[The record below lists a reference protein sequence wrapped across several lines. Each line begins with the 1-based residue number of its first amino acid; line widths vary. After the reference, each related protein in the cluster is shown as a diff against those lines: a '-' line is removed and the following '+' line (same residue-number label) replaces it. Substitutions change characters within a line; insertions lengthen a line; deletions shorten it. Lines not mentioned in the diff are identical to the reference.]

1 VVLDQASGGNWVP
14 GGPSLYSARQALA
27 LGASVILVTNLSPG
41 YPANALAGLDLVST
55 ACRDVPRYV
64 NSYDAE
70 GNRQQ
75 RLLVTGAPLDPAP
88 SLFEGAD
95 ALLFAPAFHELDETP
110 APASALLGVSLQGA
124 LRDLDGDRVIPRAD
138 PLRACLPMVRPRAC
152 CFFSEEDTAD
162 PLELAAAI
170 ARHGATAIVTRGYRG
185 AIRFEPDGTVTRRDA
200 YPADVVDP
208 TGAGDAF
215 ATAYLVRLAET
226 GDPDAAFTFALVA
239 GALAVERIGLD
250 GIPTRH
256 DIEARLRKV
265 AA

>member
-1 VVLDQASGGNWVP
+1 MP

-27 LGASVILVTNLSPG
+27 LGASVLLVTNLSPD
-41 YPANALAGLDLVST
+41 YPAGALAGVDLVPST
-55 ACRDVPRYV
+55 CGDVPRYV
-64 NSYDAE
+64 NTYDPE

-75 RLLVTGAPLDPAP
+75 RLLATGAPLAPAP

-95 ALLFAPAFHELDETP
+95 AALLAPAFHELDNAP
-110 APASALLGVSLQGA
+110 APGPTLLGVSLQGV
-124 LRDLDGDRVIPRAD
+124 LRDLDGDRIIPRAD
-138 PLRACLPMVRPRAC
+138 PLTACLPMVLPGAC

-162 PLELAAAI
+162 PLALAAAI
-170 ARHGATAIVTRGYRG
+170 ARRGATAILTRGYRG
-185 AIRFEPDGTVTRRDA
+185 AIRFEPDGTITRRDA

-215 ATAYLVRLAET
+215 ATAYVIRLAET
-226 GDPDAAFTFALVA
+226 ADPDAAFTFALVA
-239 GALAVERIGLD
+239 GALAVEKTGLD